1 MLVAGVYPG
10 ALCILL
16 SVRFYDEVN
25 VPAACMCSYSGLVF
39 CFHFAVSLLC
49 NCTTVKL
56 CL

>member
-1 MLVAGVYPG
+1 VLVAGVYPG